1 MANVRRQTVDLTE
14 YPELVV
20 VYLGMEAKTLSGVRT
35 LVSFGPKIKRAVEAR
50 PDGLLFHQ
58 LFLFSFLPLHAGIRQ
73 YWRDFD
79 ALERWVRAAPHR
91 DWWRNLLRGGSG
103 PPFGMR
109 PISRGAAWSRSSWT
123 WTAPPGCWR
132 SHQPRRH
139 GVRCSQRGV
148 ACEWPATSWSYL
160 PSPKRSSTDVD

>member
-35 LVSFGPKIKRAVEAR
+35 LASFGPKIKRAVEAR

-58 LFLFSFLPLHAGIRQ
+58 LFLFSLLPLHVGIRQ

-103 PPFGMR
+103 TAFWHETYFARGGMESIFLDMDR
-109 PISRGAAWSRSSWT
+109 PTGLLAFAPAAEARGAMFSARRRLRV
-123 WTAPPGCWR
+123 AGDELVLPPLTEEELYGR
-132 SHQPRRH
+132 
-139 GVRCSQRGV
+139 
-148 ACEWPATSWSYL
+148 
-160 PSPKRSSTDVD
+160 